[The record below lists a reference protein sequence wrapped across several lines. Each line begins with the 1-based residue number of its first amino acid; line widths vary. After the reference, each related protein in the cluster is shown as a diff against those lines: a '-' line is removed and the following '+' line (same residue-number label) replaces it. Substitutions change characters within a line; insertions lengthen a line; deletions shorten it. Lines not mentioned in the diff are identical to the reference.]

1 FQYLPASRLREGSAA
16 ARHPFGLS
24 ALAAPPMI
32 DAPNDTT
39 AVRFDAVRLDRGG
52 RTIVSGID
60 LSVPRGSVTAVLG
73 PSGSGKSTLLAA
85 LTGEL
90 APVAGTVQVFGQ
102 TVPQRKRDL
111 LELRKSIGV
120 LLQGNGLLT
129 DLTAAENIALPLR
142 THTRLPREV
151 IDRLVEMKLH
161 AVGLRS
167 AGALYPR

>member
-1 FQYLPASRLREGSAA
+1 KRQLDPSLRWDDGIGRPGILRRPVCHQAPTHRHPTSGTRFPQPFQYLPASRLREGSAA

-85 LTGEL
+85 LTG
-90 APVAGTVQVFGQ
+90 
-102 TVPQRKRDL
+102 
-111 LELRKSIGV
+111 
-120 LLQGNGLLT
+120 
-129 DLTAAENIALPLR
+129 
-142 THTRLPREV
+142 
-151 IDRLVEMKLH
+151 
-161 AVGLRS
+161 
-167 AGALYPR
+167 